1 MFFDRVSELC
11 KKRGTSPSA
20 VAREIGLNNSSAT
33 YWKRGSIPKG
43 DTLQKL
49 ADFFGVSIDYLLGKD
64 DLYDETEFILNRVVD
79 EYELSEIDRRIVE
92 IFLKLD
98 DPARSA
104 LLGYANR
111 LAEERHNKPVEQDI
125 PMDINSQLEEY
136 RRGLL
141 MGIATA
147 QADYSVRPEDI
158 DIDSVTLTPELKA
171 MVDNALEKQRHI
183 LEAERQEK

>member
-1 MFFDRVSELC
+1 MFYDRFVELC
-11 KKRGTSPSA
+11 KANGMSPAA
-20 VAREIGLNNSSAT
+20 VAREIGLSNSST
-33 YWKRGSIPKG
+33 TTWKRGSLPKG

-64 DLYDETEFILNRVVD
+64 DLYDDTEFILNRVVD

-125 PMDINSQLEEY
+125 PMDINSQLERY

-141 MGIATA
+141 MGIAVA
-147 QADYSVRPEDI
+147 QANYSIRPEDV
-158 DIDSVTLTPELKA
+158 DIDSIIWTPELRA
-171 MVDNALEKQRHI
+171 TVESQLEKQRHI
-183 LEAERQEK
+183 LEAEQHEQ